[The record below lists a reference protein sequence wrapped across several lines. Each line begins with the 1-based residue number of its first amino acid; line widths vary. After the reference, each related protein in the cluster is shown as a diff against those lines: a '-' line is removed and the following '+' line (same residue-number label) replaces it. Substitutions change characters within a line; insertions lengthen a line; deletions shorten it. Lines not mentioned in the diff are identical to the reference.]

1 MRSTK
6 MATLI
11 KEIFDKAKL
20 MVRGFTTGQMGR
32 SMTANG
38 EAG

>member
-1 MRSTK
+1 MRNTK

-11 KEIFDKAKL
+11 KEILDKVKL
-20 MVRGFTTGQMGR
+20 TVRGFTIGQMGR